1 LVETPS
7 TCASAGTDCD
17 CSEEYDVAVVGSQ
30 ITLTPAVFAVSAR
43 ENTSSCSCFDGTG
56 EVNGDRVTGTFGN
69 GARFSAL
76 LDTNSDM
83 AVLNISYGY
92 YQTCTGAY
100 DLGGGV
106 GVIIGVALAVI
117 VLIAGVTM
125 AFVQARAS
133 ERVEPSSQ
141 QVGEVRPHA
150 SDLASKARRES
161 EDLAAQAGADY
172 AAGKA
177 PMAAPTTAS
186 AASAAQPGQEEEPW
200 NNLDHLPHDKQMAI
214 AEELRARAT
223 TEGVAHDHIE
233 GTRDGQS
240 PKGEVRSKS
249 VWVQS
254 SATMTRRVCRSQ
266 IIELTKARARHVGQ
280 VALAT
285 VRMANAAAGP

>member
-1 LVETPS
+1 MKAALALVAVAGGLLGSTRASPWADVGELSRTLVQTPS

-17 CSEEYDVAVVGSQ
+17 CSEEYDVAVAGSQ
-30 ITLTPAVFAVSAR
+30 ITLTPTVFAVSAA

-56 EVNGDRVTGTFGN
+56 EVNVVRVTGTFGN

-76 LDTNSDM
+76 LDANSDM

-92 YQTCTGAY
+92 YQTCTGTY

-117 VLIAGVTM
+117 VLIAGVAM

-150 SDLASKARRES
+150 PDLASKARRES
-161 EDLAAQAGADY
+161 DDRAAQAGADY
-172 AAGKA
+172 AAATA
-177 PMAAPTTAS
+177 PAVAS
-186 AASAAQPGQEEEPW
+186 ASSAAQPGQEEEPW

-223 TEGVAHDHIE
+223 TEGVAHGHIE

-254 SATMTRRVCRSQ
+254 RVPPR
-266 IIELTKARARHVGQ
+266 
-280 VALAT
+280 
-285 VRMANAAAGP
+285 